1 MNSQIKIDEICDK
14 NINFIIG
21 SGASYGLFPT
31 LQLSIY
37 DKHSGRQHTIE
48 TLAESFEREG
58 KYDLKTLLFMYY
70 FQDCVN
76 PVIHFD
82 IDLLADGVQNTVI
95 NQYKQFL
102 STILAILYKKRS
114 PARRCN
120 IFTTNYDGC
129 IVFSADQLLRQ
140 GQYDFAINDGTRG
153 FKKRYLQVKN
163 FNSFIYQSG
172 IFEQS
177 YIDVPQINCIHLHG
191 SVYWQK
197 EEDQIAVDYRKT
209 NEFGDIEE
217 KLNSLDSLTQFTKI
231 VTSSE
236 AKLFDFDELD
246 FSELTDELKTEFWE
260 SYKKLPIVNPE
271 KWKFHE
277 TVFDEHYYQMLRA
290 LSYELEK
297 PNTVFI
303 SFGFSFADE
312 HILNLVKRSLSN
324 PTLQLFICCFNE
336 QELEV
341 MNERFRG
348 FNNIQL
354 ISLDSNMNFELFNN
368 KVFRLYN
375 DKSDGER

>member
-14 NINFIIG
+14 NINFIVG

-31 LQLSIY
+31 LQLSMHN
-37 DKHSGRQHTIE
+37 DDSRRQHTIE
-48 TLAESFEREG
+48 TLAEYFEQER
-58 KYDLKTLLFMYY
+58 KDDLKALLFMHY
-70 FQDCVN
+70 FRSCVY
-76 PVIHFD
+76 PVMHFD
-82 IDLLADGVQNTVI
+82 IDSIKSEDQKNVIEQYTRFLNTV
-95 NQYKQFL
+95 L
-102 STILAILYKKRS
+102 TILYKRRS
-114 PARRCN
+114 PGRRCN

-129 IVFSADQLLRQ
+129 VVFSADILLRQ

-177 YIDVPQINCIHLHG
+177 FTDVPQINCIHLHG

-197 EEDQIAVDYRKT
+197 EMDKIIVDYK
-209 NEFGDIEE
+209 NINNFDEIEQ
-217 KLNSLDSLTQFTKI
+217 KIKSLNALTQFNGI
-231 VTSSE
+231 VNSTE
-236 AKLFDFDELD
+236 AKLSDFDELD
-246 FSELTDELKTEFWE
+246 LSELTEDLKTDFWE
-260 SYKKLPIVNPE
+260 SYKRLPIVNPE

-277 TVFDEHYYQMLRA
+277 TVFEEHYYQMLRA

-324 PTLQLFICCFNE
+324 PTLQLFICCFNA
-336 QELEV
+336 QEFEV
-341 MNERFRG
+341 MKERFSG
-348 FNNIQL
+348 FNNVQL
-354 ISLDSNMNFELFNN
+354 ISLESNLDFELFN
-368 KVFRLYN
+368 KTVLRLHN
-375 DKSDGER
+375 NELDGEI